1 MHTLVRRFNAKKK
14 RKQKGLGMMEL
25 VLALHSFAL
34 AVRLDWIWHYPTS
47 KRVAVTQGSKRTPGH
62 YATAEHVSG

>member
-1 MHTLVRRFNAKKK
+1 
-14 RKQKGLGMMEL
+14 MMEL